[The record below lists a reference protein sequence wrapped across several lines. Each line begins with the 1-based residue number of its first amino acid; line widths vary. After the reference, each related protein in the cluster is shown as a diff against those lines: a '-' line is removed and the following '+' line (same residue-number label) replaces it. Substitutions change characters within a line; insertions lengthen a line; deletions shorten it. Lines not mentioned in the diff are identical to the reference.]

1 LGARPAPASEG
12 RLGGEGGRRI
22 RSRADKEETMPY
34 NTLIMEK
41 EGEIVTVIL
50 NRPEKLNAMT
60 HELLAELGMA
70 MDEVNAMSDVRVVII
85 KGQGRAFSSGTDL
98 QSLAGG
104 EMDRTRP
111 GFRYHIT
118 RMQGTFNSIERL
130 EKPVIAQIH
139 GYALGAAMELVLACD
154 FRICSLDCRFS
165 LPEVRYGILPDLGG
179 CQRLLRVVGLA
190 KAKELVML
198 ARTIDGAEAQ
208 RIGLVHKAVE
218 AEGLEA
224 EVRRWAEEIL
234 GLPPLSVGLGKRV
247 LDKSADMDLMS
258 AQDLTTQVQSML
270 MRTGDFLEGV
280 RSKMEG
286 RRPSFKGE

>member
-1 LGARPAPASEG
+1 MS
-12 RLGGEGGRRI
+12 
-22 RSRADKEETMPY
+22 Y
-34 NTLIMEK
+34 NGLIVQK

-50 NRPEKLNAMT
+50 NRPEKLNALT
-60 HELLAELGMA
+60 HELLVELGTA
-70 MDEVNAMSDVRVVII
+70 MDEVNGMSEVRVVII

-98 QSLAGG
+98 RSLAGG
-104 EMDRTRP
+104 GIDRSRP

-118 RMQGTFNSIERL
+118 RMQETFNRMERL

-179 CQRLLRVVGLA
+179 CQRLSRVVGLA

-198 ARTIDGAEAQ
+198 ARTIDGREAE

-218 AEGLEA
+218 PEELEA
-224 EVRRWAEEIL
+224 EVRRWTEEVL
-234 GLPPLSVGLGKRV
+234 GLPPLSVGLSKRV
-247 LDKSADMDLMS
+247 LDKSEDMDLMS
-258 AQDLTTQVQSML
+258 AQDLTTQVQSVL
-270 MRTGDFLEGV
+270 MRTEDFLEGV
-280 RSKMEG
+280 RAKMEN
-286 RRPSFKGE
+286 RAPLFKGE